1 MAASEVRQLD
11 LILNLKDQ
19 ASKRLGSFSSEL
31 SILQKGADLAKTGIL
46 AIGTGILGVGAY
58 AIKSAADMEKMRTAL
73 KTSFQGNAE
82 EAKKAFDIINK
93 FTAKTPFQLQEV
105 MTGFIKLKNM
115 GLDPSERALES
126 YGNTAS
132 AMGKDLN
139 MMVEAVADAATCEF
153 ERLKEFGIRASQEGD
168 KVTFTFKGIKTTV
181 NKDAKEIEKYLIKLG
196 ETEFAGGME
205 EQSKTLY
212 GVFSTLKDQISLT
225 LSTLAEESGVIEI
238 LKNLIN
244 NLATT
249 IENNKEKVINWI
261 KAWVEGMG
269 GQEGIQQKLN
279 EFWNKIKNDIIPAV
293 LAFIDVVKDITKFI
307 WEHREA
313 IMWTIAAWEGL
324 KLAMAI
330 SSMVQGL
337 ITLIPILTGVISGMT
352 TAIMGP
358 VGLVLAFSALSTLAI
373 VGAIDAFK
381 KLKQTQQEVKDSMKV
396 LGESLDEMQSKVG
409 SLSTDEANRQLQ
421 NSIDKARELN
431 KEADRLANLG
441 FWGSL
446 GEGIKSQIGKL
457 KPSQFN
463 SVNDAIISPKGDII
477 TTHPDDYLIAT
488 KNPQALAGGGG
499 GVNVVINYPF
509 VLNRNGADA
518 LVDVISQSL
527 RGKLRI

>member
-1 MAASEVRQLD
+1 
-11 LILNLKDQ
+11 
-19 ASKRLGSFSSEL
+19 
-31 SILQKGADLAKTGIL
+31 
-46 AIGTGILGVGAY
+46 
-58 AIKSAADMEKMRTAL
+58 
-73 KTSFQGNAE
+73 
-82 EAKKAFDIINK
+82 
-93 FTAKTPFQLQEV
+93 
-105 MTGFIKLKNM
+105 
-115 GLDPSERALES
+115 
-126 YGNTAS
+126 
-132 AMGKDLN
+132 
-139 MMVEAVADAATCEF
+139 
-153 ERLKEFGIRASQEGD
+153 GD